1 MWYGRQ
7 AFEEFKG
14 TIVHFFSKV
23 AEGYRP
29 RGVKGEKTPPPT
41 WKQLM
46 NRCWAGNPEQRPS
59 AEICNQEIT
68 TL

>member
-41 WKQLM
+41 WEQLM
-46 NRCWAGNPEQRPS
+46 NRCWAGSPEQRPS